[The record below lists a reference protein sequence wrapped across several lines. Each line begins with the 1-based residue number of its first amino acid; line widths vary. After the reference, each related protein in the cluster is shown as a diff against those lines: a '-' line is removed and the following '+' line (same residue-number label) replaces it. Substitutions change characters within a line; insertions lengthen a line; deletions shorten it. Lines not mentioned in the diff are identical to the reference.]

1 MVRNPLSLMDSRYG
15 IIIHRD
21 FKPLYADEKC
31 ALLYGFETSHELV
44 AIDSLLSLIAEDQR
58 ALAQEMYTAIMRGEK
73 DSTVQLF
80 KNLDRH
86 GVTKHILCI
95 DHIIEWEGEPALQ
108 VSIIDMT
115 SQVESEHLLR
125 ESEQRFRDLVEGSI
139 QGMVI
144 HSDFKPLFVNQA
156 YADMLGYDTVEEIL
170 ALPSIEVFFVGEDI
184 YRATK
189 RVQSILNGE
198 LSNNRERHF
207 SRTKTGDVI
216 CIELVERSIV
226 WDKKKVIQTVL
237 IDVTEQVLLEKKLI
251 ETANTDSLTE
261 LHNHRFLIDSFDAY
275 FVAKGLSNLS
285 CILLD
290 LDRFKTIND
299 TYGHLIGD
307 DVLRHFST
315 ILKKI
320 VGSQGMVGRYGGEE
334 FLVLLPKQG
343 LDDAL
348 NIANQICDK
357 TRLTPLLSE
366 KGEIFFTVSGGVV
379 EHKESD
385 QSVHQI
391 IDRADQ
397 GLYIAKQN
405 GRDQMVVI
413 N

>member
-1 MVRNPLSLMDSRYG
+1 MDSSYG

-31 ALLYGFETSHELV
+31 ALLYGFESSSELV
-44 AIDSLLSLIAEDQR
+44 AMGSLLSLIAEDQR
-58 ALAQEMYTAIMRGEK
+58 ELAQEMYRAVMKGAK
-73 DSTVQLF
+73 NSTVQLF

-95 DHIIEWEGEPALQ
+95 DHIVEWEGEPALQ

-115 SQVESEHLLR
+115 SQVESEYLLR

-189 RVQSILNGE
+189 RVKSIINGE
-198 LSNNRERHF
+198 TDNNRERHF
-207 SRTKTGDVI
+207 SRTKAGDII
-216 CIELVERSIV
+216 CVELVERAVI
-226 WDKKKVIQTVL
+226 WGKKKVIQTVL

-261 LHNHRFLIDSFDAY
+261 LHNHRFLIDSFDAF
-275 FVAKGLSNLS
+275 FVAKDVTTLS

-307 DVLRHFST
+307 DVLRHFSG

-320 VGSQGMVGRYGGEE
+320 VGTQGMVGRYGGEE
-334 FLVLLPKQG
+334 FLVILPK
-343 LDDAL
+343 LDINEAL
-348 NIANQICDK
+348 KVADQICEK
-357 TRLTPLLSE
+357 TRLTPLKSD
-366 KGEIFFTVSGGVV
+366 KGDILFTVSGGVV
-379 EHKESD
+379 EYKEND

-397 GLYIAKQN
+397 GLYLAKQN
-405 GRDQMVVI
+405 GRDQIIVI

>member
-1 MVRNPLSLMDSRYG
+1 VMTGKKN
-15 IIIHRD
+15 
-21 FKPLYADEKC
+21 
-31 ALLYGFETSHELV
+31 
-44 AIDSLLSLIAEDQR
+44 
-58 ALAQEMYTAIMRGEK
+58 
-73 DSTVQLF
+73 STVQLF
-80 KNLDRH
+80 KNLDRY
-86 GVTKHILCI
+86 GATKHILCI
-95 DHIIEWEGEPALQ
+95 DHIVEWEGEPALQ

-184 YRATK
+184 YRAAK
-189 RVQSILNGE
+189 RVKSIINGE
-198 LSNNRERHF
+198 TDKNRERHF
-207 SRTKTGDVI
+207 SRTKAGDVI
-216 CIELVERSIV
+216 CVELVERAVV

-251 ETANTDSLTE
+251 ETANTDGLTE
-261 LHNHRFLIDSFDAY
+261 LHNHRFLIDSFDA
-275 FVAKGLSNLS
+275 FFASKEVTMMS
-285 CILLD
+285 CVLLD
-290 LDRFKTIND
+290 LDRFKVIND

-307 DVLRHFST
+307 DVLRHFSS
-315 ILKKI
+315 ILKEV

-334 FLVLLPKQG
+334 FLVLLPKLG
-343 LDDAL
+343 INDAHR
-348 NIANQICDK
+348 IANQICER

-379 EHKESD
+379 EYKED
-385 QSVHQI
+385 DKSVHQI

-397 GLYIAKQN
+397 GLYLAKQN
-405 GRDQMVVI
+405 GRDQIIVI